1 MNTIFKRIGYITCVL
16 IVIWILGST
25 TEVWYHNAN
34 ANHAYSDYNAWILF
48 FGGGEQVT
56 EVTDCVRVGDGY
68 MVTVCDENGTL
79 WSYYDSEQKS
89 KGKIVKIKFNHNR
102 IVDAR

>member
-1 MNTIFKRIGYITCVL
+1 MGKAKGIIYGIAIL
-16 IVIWILGST
+16 ILLWFAGST
-25 TEVWYHNAN
+25 TEVWYHNGN
-34 ANHAYSDYNAWILF
+34 VNHAYSDYNAWILL

-56 EVTDCVRVGDGY
+56 EVVDCIMVGDGY

-79 WSYYDSEQKS
+79 WSYYDGEKKA
-89 KGKIVKIKFNHNR
+89 KGSTVKVKFNHNR